1 MMARDIFAV
10 YVSTVP
16 SKLYF
21 SLINRILTDKRT
33 KLGSKLFE
41 QLVCNK
47 DWIDV
52 ENYMQHDTTFD
63 AVTSVVETQERGTDI
78 PNIPLEDDSDGA
90 CEIQDNEL

>member
-63 AVTSVVETQERGTDI
+63 AATSVVETQERGTDI